1 MQAIG
6 ETEFVGY
13 ASHSLYPQVS
23 EVIPSYPPAYI
34 VGQTKFDTGRV
45 IMQKDNELATVTIE
59 EISCDFM
66 YSNPTG

>member
-1 MQAIG
+1 
-6 ETEFVGY
+6 
-13 ASHSLYPQVS
+13 
-23 EVIPSYPPAYI
+23 VIPSYPPAYI